1 MTAMMIRPMDGKDLS
16 QLRVAII
23 HFWLTGMR
31 GGERVVESLCR
42 MFPKADIY
50 TNVVRPEALSQT
62 LLTHP
67 IHTTFIQKLP
77 GSIKHYQ
84 KYFPLMPLALEQ
96 LDLRGYDLV
105 ISSESGPAKGVIT
118 RADTPHICYCHSPM
132 RYLWDFYQD
141 YLDSTGP
148 ATRFLMRPLFHR
160 LRLWDYASVQR
171 VDHIIAN
178 SRAVQRRV
186 KRWWGRESTVIHPP
200 VDVSAFANPDMSQLK
215 NVLGQPGT
223 RKLLHLSGAARQLQ
237 AGGSRGTSLH
247 RNWTEP
253 HCFRRR
259 PGAEKLEKMAGP
271 TVRFVGRAPS
281 EAIPPFY
288 AGCKAFLFPGEED
301 FGITPLEASAA
312 GRPVIAYGKDGALDS
327 IIPDETGLFF
337 EQQNTDSLIATLNS
351 FETTG
356 DTAWNVDTLKAHAQ
370 GFSEVLFR
378 DRMETYLQKVVVESY
393 S

>member
-1 MTAMMIRPMDGKDLS
+1 MDGKDLS

-200 VDVSAFANPDMSQLK
+200 WMSPHSRTRICHSLKMYWGNLYPEAITSVWGSSSVTSGWISRYKPAPQLD
-215 NVLGQPGT
+215 
-223 RKLLHLSGAARQLQ
+223 
-237 AGGSRGTSLH
+237 GTSLFPETA
-247 RNWTEP
+247 RSGKTGEDGWSDGSFCGT
-253 HCFRRR
+253 
-259 PGAEKLEKMAGP
+259 
-271 TVRFVGRAPS
+271 RA
-281 EAIPPFY
+281 
-288 AGCKAFLFPGEED
+288 
-301 FGITPLEASAA
+301 
-312 GRPVIAYGKDGALDS
+312 
-327 IIPDETGLFF
+327 
-337 EQQNTDSLIATLNS
+337 Q
-351 FETTG
+351 
-356 DTAWNVDTLKAHAQ
+356 
-370 GFSEVLFR
+370 
-378 DRMETYLQKVVVESY
+378 
-393 S
+393 

>member
-215 NVLGQPGT
+215 NVLGQPVPGSYYICLGQLVSYKRVDLAVQACT
-223 RKLLHLSGAARQLQ
+223 ATGRNLIVSGDGPERKNWRRWLVRRFVLWDARPVKLFPHSTPDARLFSFRVRKTLELLHWKLLQRAVPS
-237 AGGSRGTSLH
+237 S
-247 RNWTEP
+247 P
-253 HCFRRR
+253 M
-259 PGAEKLEKMAGP
+259 EKMVHW
-271 TVRFVGRAPS
+271 T
-281 EAIPPFY
+281 
-288 AGCKAFLFPGEED
+288 
-301 FGITPLEASAA
+301 ASYQMKQ
-312 GRPVIAYGKDGALDS
+312 VY
-327 IIPDETGLFF
+327 F
-337 EQQNTDSLIATLNS
+337 LNS
-351 FETTG
+351 
-356 DTAWNVDTLKAHAQ
+356 KIPIP
-370 GFSEVLFR
+370 
-378 DRMETYLQKVVVESY
+378 
-393 S
+393 

>member
-1 MTAMMIRPMDGKDLS
+1 MDKKELS

-42 MFPKADIY
+42 MFPQADIY
-50 TNVVRPEALSQT
+50 THVVRPEALSQT
-62 LLTHP
+62 LLAHP

-84 KYFPLMPLALEQ
+84 KYLPLMPLALEQ

-141 YLDSTGP
+141 YLESTGP
-148 ATRFLMRPLFHR
+148 VTRFFMRPLFHR
-160 LRLWDYASVQR
+160 LRLWDYASAQR

-178 SRAVQRRV
+178 SRAVQRRI

-200 VDVSAFANPDMSQLK
+200 VDVSSFANPDMSQLEK
-215 NVLGQPGT
+215 VLGHSEPGSYYLCLGQLVSYKRVDLAVQACTAT
-223 RKLLHLSGAARQLQ
+223 RRNLIV
-237 AGGSRGTSLH
+237 AGDGPERK
-247 RNWTEP
+247 
-253 HCFRRR
+253 
-259 PGAEKLEKMAGP
+259 KLEKMAGP
-271 TVRFVGRAPS
+271 TVRFMGRVPD
-281 EAIPPFY
+281 EAIPALY

-312 GRPVIAYGKDGALDS
+312 GRPVIAYGKGGVLDS

-337 EQQNTDSLIATLNS
+337 EQQNVDSLITVLDN
-351 FETTG
+351 FETAE
-356 DTAWNVDTLKAHAQ
+356 DTMWNADRLKAHTQ
-370 GFSEVLFR
+370 SFSEVLFR
-378 DRMETYLQKVVVESY
+378 ERMGAYIRKAIEDTN
-393 S
+393 

>member
-1 MTAMMIRPMDGKDLS
+1 
-16 QLRVAII
+16 
-23 HFWLTGMR
+23 
-31 GGERVVESLCR
+31 
-42 MFPKADIY
+42 
-50 TNVVRPEALSQT
+50 
-62 LLTHP
+62 
-67 IHTTFIQKLP
+67 
-77 GSIKHYQ
+77 
-84 KYFPLMPLALEQ
+84 
-96 LDLRGYDLV
+96 
-105 ISSESGPAKGVIT
+105 
-118 RADTPHICYCHSPM
+118 
-132 RYLWDFYQD
+132 
-141 YLDSTGP
+141 
-148 ATRFLMRPLFHR
+148 
-160 LRLWDYASVQR
+160 
-171 VDHIIAN
+171 
-178 SRAVQRRV
+178 
-186 KRWWGRESTVIHPP
+186 
-200 VDVSAFANPDMSQLK
+200 
-215 NVLGQPGT
+215 
-223 RKLLHLSGAARQLQ
+223 
-237 AGGSRGTSLH
+237 
-247 RNWTEP
+247 
-253 HCFRRR
+253 
-259 PGAEKLEKMAGP
+259 MAGP